1 MWGAVDYAHMP
12 AAGALTLGGEGIL
25 SVRLE
30 KVMAM
35 LFLGSSAA
43 YEKVNRAYGVMT
55 AIWRRYL
62 HHHTV
67 CTGAQPR
74 PRFTACSP
82 SLGDTWHVYLRT
94 AP

>member
-1 MWGAVDYAHMP
+1 MP
-12 AAGALTLGGEGIL
+12 RQVRTLGGEGIL

-55 AIWRRYL
+55 AICRRYL
-62 HHHTV
+62 HQHA
-67 CTGAQPR
+67 CRGAQLR
-74 PRFTACSP
+74 SRCTFAVHTFSP
-82 SLGDTWHVYLRT
+82 LR
-94 AP
+94 AGAVPHM

>member
-1 MWGAVDYAHMP
+1 MHACRRPVC
-12 AAGALTLGGEGIL
+12 TLGGEGIL
-25 SVRLE
+25 SVRLK

-62 HHHTV
+62 HHHTA
-67 CTGAQPR
+67 CTGAQAENMLYSVQPL
-74 PRFTACSP
+74 T
-82 SLGDTWHVYLRT
+82 G
-94 AP
+94 